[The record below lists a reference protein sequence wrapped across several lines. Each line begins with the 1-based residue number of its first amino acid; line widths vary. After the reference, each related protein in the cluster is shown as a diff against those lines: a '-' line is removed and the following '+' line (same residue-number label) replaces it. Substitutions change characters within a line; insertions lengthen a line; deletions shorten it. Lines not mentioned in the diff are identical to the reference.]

1 MRLIWGGFGV
11 TAGASV
17 LLVQQTTLTW
27 GSATWLSVLCVMLPV
42 LAFAQMRGPLP
53 DVAAMRVSVYA
64 SSGVSLLVLGGMSLV
79 GMDGAFLSASGV
91 DDGGWSVQHSAEGS
105 PGTVGWTLIILVVG
119 VVELWVFS
127 RVRRLIGVSETTLVR
142 DILPETVRERWAF
155 AGLSCCAGFGEEAAY
170 RGFAVPALI
179 AATGSPVAAVLLTSG
194 AFGALHLY
202 QGWFGVV
209 RTTVLGGILGWGFL
223 ASGSLL
229 APILAH
235 AGIDLV
241 AGLVLKDRLLD

>member
-1 MRLIWGGFGV
+1 MRLIWGGLGV

-17 LLVQQTTLTW
+17 LLVQTTLTW
-27 GSATWLSVLCVMLPV
+27 GTATWLSVLCVMLPV

-53 DVAAMRVSVYA
+53 DLAAMRVSVYA
-64 SSGVSLLVLGGMSLV
+64 SSGISLLVLGGMSLA

-91 DDGGWSVQHSAEGS
+91 DDDGWFVHSAEGS
-105 PGTVGWTLIILVVG
+105 LGTVGWTLIILVVG
-119 VVELWVFS
+119 LVGLWVFS

-142 DILPETVRERWAF
+142 DILPETARERWAF
-155 AGLSCCAGFGEEAAY
+155 AGLSFCAGFGEEAAY

-179 AATGSPVAAVLLTSG
+179 AVTGSPVAALLLTSG

-209 RTTVLGGILGWGFL
+209 RTTVLGVVLGWGFL
-223 ASGSLL
+223 ASGSLV